1 MNKILMGHTFDT
13 FADKII
19 YMGQP
24 HYRCSSSSSIPPPLK
39 MHSIVYYIRKHKLY
53 IITLVIKKINVM
65 MPCAF
70 SLKFFFFLFCL
81 FFPTYLDLLG
91 ESQTFFF
98 FLVFL
103 MNESQTFYAL
113 VRCSVN
119 IINA

>member
-70 SLKFFFFLFCL
+70 SLKFFFFVMSLFPHL
-81 FFPTYLDLLG
+81 FGLVRRIPN
-91 ESQTFFF
+91 FFF